1 METDGFLNEFSFQCQ
16 CRVGEDGRGR
26 RGLPSAEVMQDAMDG
41 MVAENKSSAANS
53 NNGRRSA
60 KGRES
65 EGARGRKGPH
75 FASFPSPSS
84 ALLSGIISR
93 RHLTI
98 LKTPKGCI
106 YLATA
111 LVRRTTFFLMQ
122 TSCARS
128 LHLFFSYLGYQYD
141 YDRTLFLS

>member
-16 CRVGEDGRGR
+16 CRVGEDGR

-53 NNGRRSA
+53 NNGRCSA

-75 FASFPSPSS
+75 FASSTSPSS

-98 LKTPKGCI
+98 LKTPERLHI
-106 YLATA
+106 SRNRTIEASRFLPHAD
-111 LVRRTTFFLMQ
+111 LVRTFTTFVL
-122 TSCARS
+122 
-128 LHLFFSYLGYQYD
+128 L
-141 YDRTLFLS
+141 LSRVSVR

>member
-16 CRVGEDGRGR
+16 CRVGEDGR

-98 LKTPKGCI
+98 LKTPERLHI
-106 YLATA
+106 SRNRTSEASRFLPHAD
-111 LVRRTTFFLMQ
+111 LVRTFTTFVL
-122 TSCARS
+122 
-128 LHLFFSYLGYQYD
+128 L
-141 YDRTLFLS
+141 LSRVSVR